1 MLKKTP
7 ESELLTDLILET
19 FQLNGS
25 LLDAGNQITK
35 PHGLTSA
42 RWQVMGAIDLEG
54 RPLTVSQIA
63 RRMGLTRQA
72 VQRIV
77 NDLGTIGMVEVK
89 PNVDHK
95 RAPLVSISISG
106 ADAMVK
112 IDKAQIAWVNRLAD
126 GLSERQIRQSL
137 QLLEIIKT
145 RCEEIPI
152 DTKQRKE
159 NA

>member
-1 MLKKTP
+1 MIKKTR
-7 ESELLTDLILET
+7 EGELLTGLILET

-54 RPLTVSQIA
+54 RPLTVSQVA

-77 NDLGTIGMVEVK
+77 NDLIAIGMVEVNA
-89 PNVDHK
+89 NVDHK
-95 RAPLVSISISG
+95 RASLVSVTRLG
-106 ADAMVK
+106 ADAMVE
-112 IDKAQIAWVNRLAD
+112 IDKAQTAWVNKLAD
-126 GLSERQIRQSL
+126 GLSERQIGQALRV
-137 QLLEIIKT
+137 LEIVKARCDENPIK
-145 RCEEIPI
+145 P
-152 DTKQRKE
+152 K
-159 NA
+159 